1 MPHTV
6 RNRISR
12 KERHAVKERQN
23 YERKGKNMIKVS
35 PISKEDFK
43 FFIGDSRP
51 FERLGQR
58 N

>member
-1 MPHTV
+1 M
-6 RNRISR
+6 
-12 KERHAVKERQN
+12 KERQN